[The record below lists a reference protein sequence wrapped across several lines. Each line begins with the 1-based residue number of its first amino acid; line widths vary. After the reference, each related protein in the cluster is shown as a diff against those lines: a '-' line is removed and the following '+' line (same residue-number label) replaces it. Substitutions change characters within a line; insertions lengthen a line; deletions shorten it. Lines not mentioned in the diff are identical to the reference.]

1 MTPTKLYPKR
11 KAFLFIDTSNQ
22 HSIPVLKDV
31 FLSICLY
38 MISGKVP
45 CMVLRNYNNST
56 VKKKS
61 LLRDFFTFLVVPL
74 EGRSAETMPHPVML
88 ATFMMSRSKTAHSWR
103 QTVLL
108 YLLIHSSL

>member
-11 KAFLFIDTSNQ
+11 KAFLFIDTSNE

-38 MISGKVP
+38 MTSGKVP

-61 LLRDFFTFLVVPL
+61 LLRDFLPFWLFIQRADQRKQCRT
-74 EGRSAETMPHPVML
+74 R
-88 ATFMMSRSKTAHSWR
+88 KCWR
-103 QTVLL
+103 HL
-108 YLLIHSSL
+108 